1 MEGTILCSEY
11 ALSFWSLLS
20 KKSETSTGQE
30 KPQFLGH
37 MIRSIGLPLD
47 QDDPE
52 DQCLKH
58 LDLLYF
64 LSGQVTLESQVVQEL
79 QEVQGAHP
87 HLEGLLKTCNVKY
100 LIK

>member
-1 MEGTILCSEY
+1 M
-11 ALSFWSLLS
+11 
-20 KKSETSTGQE
+20 STVQE
-30 KPQFLGH
+30 KLQLLRH
-37 MIRSIGLPLD
+37 MIRRTGLPLD

-52 DQCLKH
+52 DQCLKL

-87 HLEGLLKTCNVKY
+87 HLEGLLKIRNVKC